1 MHPARPPQPEQR
13 GHTNGEFLLGK
24 TEEHMDEL
32 LERFPADDTTI
43 ILDPPRK
50 GCHQEGLD
58 MLVKASRARSS
69 TSAATRPPCPRSQMA
84 V

>member
-1 MHPARPPQPEQR
+1 MHPAARRNLEQR

-50 GCHQEGLD
+50 GCHQEGL
-58 MLVKASRARSS
+58 ACWSRRARAKSF
-69 TSAATRPPCPRSQMA
+69 TSAAIGHPRA
-84 V
+84 